1 MNASLIQTISNLQT
15 PWRESLPNRTV
26 FLQFKFPSFKFPKI
40 CSKNNCNK
48 KLHTKN
54 NKLDFLFQDLSHTVT
69 NIENQKKNFKKFT
82 AQHWHFTQRTFQEK
96 MILVKQANIFDK
108 IPNTTSSLPKIF
120 FTQNSLKTSALPQ
133 EMVNF
138 MIKATNLQIIRNN
151 ASIYTLTKT

>member
-1 MNASLIQTISNLQT
+1 M
-15 PWRESLPNRTV
+15 
-26 FLQFKFPSFKFPKI
+26 
-40 CSKNNCNK
+40 
-48 KLHTKN
+48 
-54 NKLDFLFQDLSHTVT
+54 
-69 NIENQKKNFKKFT
+69 
-82 AQHWHFTQRTFQEK
+82 
-96 MILVKQANIFDK
+96 LVKQANIFDK